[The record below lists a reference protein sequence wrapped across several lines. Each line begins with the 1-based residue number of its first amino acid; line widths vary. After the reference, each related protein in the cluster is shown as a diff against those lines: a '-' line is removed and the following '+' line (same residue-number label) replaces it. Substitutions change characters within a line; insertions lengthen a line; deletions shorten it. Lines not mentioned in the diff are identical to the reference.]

1 MSTDLPTAGTG
12 QAAPARLTPQRIRSV
27 VRRVCRENG
36 LSPVGSELIK
46 FTVSA
51 VVRLPMAGAVVRIAG
66 SVPARRRV
74 PAVLVA
80 ARWFA
85 EHDVPAVRLLPG
97 LEQPLEVEGQLVT
110 VWQDAF
116 DGCDVDPT
124 PGDLAGILRGIHA
137 LPSPPPDSM
146 AGWSVMSKIRHRIA
160 EADAIDPADL
170 EFLSS
175 LTDRAERELADLDGR
190 EHLLDRGVV
199 HGDAHV
205 GNLIPT
211 RAGAVICDFDSTGI
225 GPQEWDLV
233 PAAVGALRFAHG
245 LEAHRELAEAY
256 GLDVTCW
263 SGFPV
268 LRTVRE
274 LQLVTSV
281 LPVLGANPAL
291 RPQWEHRLATLR
303 GGDTQAF
310 WMPYSAGPV
319 ARPSHPSSFHP

>member
-1 MSTDLPTAGTG
+1 MSTDLPTVSAE
-12 QAAPARLTPQRIRSV
+12 QAPPVRLTPQRIRSV

-51 VVRLPMAGAVVRIAG
+51 VVRLPMAGAVLRIAG
-66 SVPARRRV
+66 SQPARRRV

-80 ARWFA
+80 ARWFT
-85 EHDVPAVRLLPG
+85 EHDLPAVRLLPG
-97 LEQPLEVEGQLVT
+97 LDQPLEAEGQLIT
-110 VWQDAF
+110 VWQDAS
-116 DGCDVDPT
+116 DGCDVEPT
-124 PGDLAGILRGIHA
+124 PADLAQILRGIHA
-137 LPSPPPDSM
+137 LPSPPPDTM
-146 AGWSVMSKIRHRIA
+146 ADWSVMSKIRHRIA

-170 EFLSS
+170 EFLSA
-175 LTDRAERELADLDGR
+175 LTDSAEQDLADLDGR

-205 GNLIPT
+205 GNLIST

-225 GPQEWDLV
+225 GPREWDLV

-245 LEAHRELAEAY
+245 LRAHRELSEVY

-263 SGFPV
+263 SGFPA

-303 GGDTQAF
+303 SGDPQTL
-310 WMPYSAGPV
+310 WTPYSAGPV
-319 ARPSHPSSFHP
+319 AHPSHPSSFHP